1 MTKQERA
8 GAGAEPAA
16 MHEHR
21 HTRALAREFAA
32 QQVPM
37 IVVTLALG
45 FAVAYMQYGYIPG
58 ADGPFPIAGVRVSV
72 WHLIAMGLVTGYLMT
87 LVGQAAGILA
97 LPYSTSVLG
106 FTNPH
111 VSSTMLVL
119 TFIGPAGAL
128 LGFRRSGQWN
138 IDFAWAVCLGGA
150 AGALIGPLFRAT
162 VLASADVFRLTLG
175 IALGLFG
182 LQLCWKAVRDYPR
195 KGATRGHDFMTP
207 AEDGKPMRFSIRTL
221 ERGLLQTR
229 IRFGSH
235 ERVLPNH
242 EMFAIGAAVGAFSA
256 ALGVGGGF
264 LLVPIFAI
272 VYRLPLYVMVAATIP
287 FTIVLS
293 LVGILTFT
301 LILPVLAIPSI
312 TPEWSWGL
320 FAAAGGL
327 LGSWVASK
335 SQLLVPEHLL
345 NWLLGGI
352 TVIAGGLY
360 VLSFLFELPF
370 TL

>member
-1 MTKQERA
+1 MQRR
-8 GAGAEPAA
+8 
-16 MHEHR
+16 R
-21 HTRALAREFAA
+21 HANALAREFAV
-32 QQVPM
+32 QQLPM
-37 IVVTLALG
+37 IAVTLALG
-45 FAVAYMQYGYIPG
+45 FLVAYMQYGYIPG
-58 ADGPFPIAGVRVSV
+58 ADRPFPIAGVRVSV
-72 WHLIAMGLVTGYLMT
+72 WHLIVMGVVTGYLMT

-97 LPYSTSVLG
+97 LPYSTSVLQ

-150 AGALIGPLFRAT
+150 VGAFVGPLFRAT
-162 VLASADVFRLTLG
+162 VLANADVFRLTLG

-182 LQLCWKAVRDYPR
+182 LQLCWKAVRDYTR
-195 KGATRGHDFMTP
+195 TGATRGHDFMTP
-207 AEDGKPMRFSIRTL
+207 AEDGKPMRFSIKTL
-221 ERGLLQTR
+221 ERGLLRTR

-235 ERVLPNH
+235 ERTLSNH
-242 EMFAIGAAVGAFSA
+242 AMFVIGAAVGAFSA

-264 LLVPIFAI
+264 LLVPIFAT

-287 FTIVLS
+287 YTIVLS
-293 LVGILTFT
+293 LIGILTFT
-301 LILPVLAIPSI
+301 VILPVFAIPSI
-312 TPEWSWGL
+312 APEWSWGL

-335 SQLLVPEHLL
+335 SQLLIAEHLL

-352 TVIAGGLY
+352 TVIAGALY
-360 VLSFLFELPF
+360 VLSFAFELPF
-370 TL
+370 AL